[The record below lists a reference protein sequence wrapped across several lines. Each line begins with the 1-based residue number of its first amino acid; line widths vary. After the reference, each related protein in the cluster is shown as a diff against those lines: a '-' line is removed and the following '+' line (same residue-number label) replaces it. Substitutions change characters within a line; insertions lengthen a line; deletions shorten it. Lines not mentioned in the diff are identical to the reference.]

1 MPHEIEFL
9 PSEDY
14 NSTNEIV
21 EFFAKVDGEK
31 VRCTISIEALWGH
44 FGPTG
49 VTPQELLETFR
60 WNRSGIEAR
69 AAELINRGEV
79 QGKQLVIFFDDL

>member
-1 MPHEIEFL
+1 MQHEIEFL
-9 PSEDY
+9 PGEDY
-14 NSTNEIV
+14 NSTSEVV

-31 VRCTISIEALWGH
+31 VRCTISMEALLGH

-60 WNRSGIEAR
+60 KNRSGIEGR
-69 AAELINRGEV
+69 AVELINRGRV
-79 QGKQLVIFFDDL
+79 QGKQLVIFSDDL